1 MKQTET
7 GKKLAALKGELR
19 EEGRAVRRM
28 LGGDALTDRLDSQV
42 YVNRH
47 MEKFG
52 DITQE
57 IAFAQMW
64 TRPGLDIKTRSMI
77 TVITDVTS
85 GATAALGLHVR
96 FCINHGWTEDEIV
109 EAMIHCL
116 AYIGI
121 PLVRQAILVAVQVFD
136 EMKAEAA
143 ATETAEAA

>member
-1 MKQTET
+1 MSQTEVS
-7 GKKLAALKGELR
+7 KKLAALKDDLR
-19 EEGRAVRRM
+19 AEGRAVRRM
-28 LGGDALTDRLDSQV
+28 LGGGALTDRLDSQV

-57 IAFAQMW
+57 ILFAQMW

-116 AYIGI
+116 GYIGV

-143 ATETAEAA
+143 ATPAAAAI

>member
-1 MKQTET
+1 MKQTEASR
-7 GKKLAALKGELR
+7 KLDEIKDVLR

-28 LGGDALTDRLDSQV
+28 LVGDAYADKLDKDV
-42 YVNRH
+42 YANRH
-47 MEKFG
+47 MAKFG

-57 IAFAQMW
+57 IVFAQQW

-77 TVITDVTS
+77 TVISDVTA

-116 AYIGI
+116 GYIGI

-136 EMKAEAA
+136 EMAAESSRRHQ
-143 ATETAEAA
+143 